1 MSVKYGLLGLLARQ
15 AQHGYELKRTF
26 EQLTGGIWELNH
38 GQIYQSLDRLSADGY
53 VSYTVEQDENAPERK
68 VYDVTERGRAELRRW
83 LERPEVRVRPLRDA
97 LFIRLMVM
105 AASPTAELQELIDGY
120 RQVYAQRMRELTR
133 SKNEAV
139 SAEQAATRSTG
150 LGSSGS
156 DELAVEQ
163 LLLDAAIFHCEADLR
178 WLDHCEAVLAA
189 RRQAAAS

>member
-38 GQIYQSLDRLSADGY
+38 GQIYQTLERLSSDGY
-53 VSYTVEQDENAPERK
+53 VSFTVEQDENAPERK
-68 VYDVTERGRAELRRW
+68 VYDVTDQGREALRRW
-83 LERPEVRVRPLRDA
+83 LERPQARVRPLRDA

-105 AASPTAELQELIDGY
+105 AGSPAAELQELIAGY
-120 RQVYAQRMRELTR
+120 RQVYSQHMRELTR
-133 SKNEAV
+133 GKNEA
-139 SAEQAATRSTG
+139 AEAVAGADAVTRE
-150 LGSSGS
+150 
-156 DELAVEQ
+156 ELAVEE
-163 LLLDAAIFHCEADLR
+163 LLLDAAIFHCDADLR